1 MIGGDGMKKTAVLT
15 YCEWNSYG
23 SILQAYGLKTA
34 LAELG
39 CGETIYK
46 TFRME
51 SPLHKRVKKDIKSML
66 RFARSLSVIKKLQ
79 RAYLNN
85 TAFIEEQFSI
95 VYYDGY
101 EELKKTIPENDCYLA
116 GSDQVWNPSAPQK
129 EFFLDFNTYGKKR
142 LSYAASFGVL
152 SIGREHEDYIRRML
166 SSFSSISVR
175 EKSMV
180 PVIRSLDP
188 SLTPE
193 VHIDPTFL
201 VSDGDW
207 RRSVSARADVPERY
221 ILVYVLYRD
230 NNLNDALARLSKRT
244 GLPVISV
251 QLGSSPVYA
260 DKRLYDCDV
269 REFLWLIDRAEY
281 VVTSS
286 FHGLAFSIIF
296 HKRFSAVVNPS
307 APTRLTDLM
316 ELLSIENCSVDHIDT
331 DFCVDYEAV
340 DRKIKEEKDRS
351 YAYLRRAL
359 SE

>member
-1 MIGGDGMKKTAVLT
+1 MKKAAVLT

-23 SILQAYGLKTA
+23 SILQAYGLKKA
-34 LAELG
+34 LEKSG
-39 CGETIYK
+39 CSETIYK
-46 TFRME
+46 TFQME

-66 RFARSLSVIKKLQ
+66 RYARSLSVIKKLQ
-79 RAYLNN
+79 RAYRNN
-85 TAFIEEQFSI
+85 TAFIEENFSI
-95 VYYDGY
+95 VYYDGF
-101 EELKKTIPENDCYLA
+101 EQLRNIIPENDYFLV

-152 SIGREHEDYIRRML
+152 SIGSEHEDYIRRML

-201 VSDGDW
+201 VPDDDW
-207 RRSVSARADVPERY
+207 RRMYSARADVPERY

-230 NNLNDALARLSKRT
+230 NKLNDELARLSKRT

-251 QLGSSPVYA
+251 QLGTSSVYA
-260 DKRLYDCDV
+260 DKRIYDCDV
-269 REFLWLIDRAEY
+269 KEFLWLIDHAEY

-296 HKRFSAVVNPS
+296 HKRFSASVNPS

-316 ELLSIENCSVDHIDT
+316 ELLSIENCSVDRLDAG
-331 DFCVDYEAV
+331 FCVDYDAV
-340 DRKIKEEKDRS
+340 DRRIEEEKERS
-351 YAYLRRAL
+351 FAYLRRAL